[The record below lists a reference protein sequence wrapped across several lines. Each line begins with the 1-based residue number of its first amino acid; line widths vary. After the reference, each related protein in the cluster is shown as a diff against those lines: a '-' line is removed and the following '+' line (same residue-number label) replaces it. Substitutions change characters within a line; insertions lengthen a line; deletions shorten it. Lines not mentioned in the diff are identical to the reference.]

1 MKYINKLGQYEYPDR
16 GVFYT
21 IDIQTIIWDKS
32 EELKYVYTGQLLPE
46 TDIFDGICMIV
57 YNNGSIFEG
66 YYRDDY
72 KDGRG
77 RYIWPDG
84 RYYVGEWKKGMKNGK
99 GELHFYNG
107 DVFIGNFLNDK
118 MHGEGTWKFVDQKI
132 VDKISTKSNDGSVK
146 VKYIHGKLI
155 RNESS

>member
-1 MKYINKLGQYEYPDR
+1 ME
-16 GVFYT
+16 
-21 IDIQTIIWDKS
+21 
-32 EELKYVYTGQLLPE
+32 
-46 TDIFDGICMIV
+46 
-57 YNNGSIFEG
+57 
-66 YYRDDY
+66 
-72 KDGRG
+72 
-77 RYIWPDG
+77 
-84 RYYVGEWKKGMKNGK
+84 KKGMKNGK

-155 RNESS
+155 RNESSWWTIF